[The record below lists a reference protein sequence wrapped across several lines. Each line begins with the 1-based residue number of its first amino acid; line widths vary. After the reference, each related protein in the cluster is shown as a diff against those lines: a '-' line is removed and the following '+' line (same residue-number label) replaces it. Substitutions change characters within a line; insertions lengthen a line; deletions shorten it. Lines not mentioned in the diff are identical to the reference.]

1 MDNSNSN
8 SNFDTNKFADFIIEN
23 NIIGFFDEPVI
34 LKSGQQSNWYVNWRT
49 PTSDVYL
56 INKITDFVLQF
67 VKDLDLNQDCFLGVP
82 EGATKLGV
90 ITQFK
95 WASSQPDFL
104 ENKNKNKYKLPM
116 GRKSPKSHG
125 APADKYFVGEPN
137 GRVILL
143 EDVVTTGGSMLEML
157 DFLKDANINVI
168 AVVSLT
174 DRKAKLKG
182 DKSIAD
188 LVRDRGVKYYSL
200 SSAVSLLP
208 RVYAKSYA
216 SKDADNKLAQAVEAE
231 LAEHNLE
238 QVSF

>member
-1 MDNSNSN
+1 MDNANLN
-8 SNFDTNKFADFIIEN
+8 LKFDANKFADFIIEN
-23 NIIGFFDEPVI
+23 DVIGFFDEPI
-34 LKSGQQSNWYVNWRT
+34 LLKSGQQSNWYVNWRT
-49 PTSDVYL
+49 PTSDVFL
-56 INKITDFVLQF
+56 MNQITDFVLQF
-67 VKDLDLNQDCFLGVP
+67 VNNLDLNQDCFLGVP

-95 WASSQPDFL
+95 WASSQSGFM
-104 ENKNKNKYKLPM
+104 ENKNKYKLPM

-125 APADKYFVGEPN
+125 APADKYFVGEPS
-137 GRVILL
+137 GKVILL
-143 EDVVTTGGSMLEML
+143 EDVVTTGGSMLEFL
-157 DFLKDANINVI
+157 DSLKDAGINVVAI
-168 AVVSLT
+168 VSLS

-182 DKSIAD
+182 DKSISD

-208 RVYAKSYA
+208 KVYAKSYA
-216 SKDADNKLAQAVEAE
+216 SKDSDNKLSQAVEAE